1 MSDTFA
7 RIHQEIIDDPMN
19 ADMTAKGYMQVYAA
33 HPKARIVIV
42 GQAPGIRAQMSMKSW
57 NDASG
62 DTLRSWLDIGEEV
75 FYDPDIIA
83 LLPMDF
89 YYPGKG
95 NHGDLPPRKG
105 FADTWH
111 PRLLALMPHVQLIIL
126 VGGYSQAHYLG
137 KHMKQNLTE
146 TVRAYH
152 EYLPTYFP
160 LVHTSPLNFRWQ
172 AKNTWFKETVVPELR
187 RVVQHTLKQAD

>member
-19 ADMTAKGYMQVYAA
+19 ADMTAKGYMPVYAA

-83 LLPMDF
+83 LLCHFTNGFHTRDAACGPPDLSLRNISDLVAV
-89 YYPGKG
+89 PGFES
-95 NHGDLPPRKG
+95 G
-105 FADTWH
+105 F
-111 PRLLALMPHVQLIIL
+111 I
-126 VGGYSQAHYLG
+126 GS
-137 KHMKQNLTE
+137 
-146 TVRAYH
+146 
-152 EYLPTYFP
+152 
-160 LVHTSPLNFRWQ
+160 
-172 AKNTWFKETVVPELR
+172 
-187 RVVQHTLKQAD
+187 